1 MTANW
6 FQKMSKIPELKISEV
21 IKMVDLGLSEAWD
34 ALDDLQ
40 KKDLKSKF
48 FLLNRYISSVGN
60 PKWGD
65 NPTTAEQQHFVLFV
79 NERFNKHW
87 NTMQKDHPKLLW
99 MLLCSC
105 SYNKKDT
112 FFHEWIGYKPKENN
126 VNKKIKFL
134 AEIYPNRKMQDIEVL
149 SELITDKE
157 LKELGRKYGMDEA
170 TLAKK
175 IK

>member
-1 MTANW
+1 
-6 FQKMSKIPELKISEV
+6 MSKTPELTTKEV
-21 IKMVDLGLSEAWD
+21 IEMVDLGLAEVWD
-34 ALDDLQ
+34 ALTDSQ
-40 KKDLKSKF
+40 RRELKNKF
-48 FLLNRYISSVGN
+48 FLLNRYISFVG
-60 PKWGD
+60 GRST
-65 NPTTAEQQHFVLFV
+65 PTVEQQQHFVMFV

-87 NTMQKDHPKLLW
+87 NTLQKDHPKLLW

-105 SYNKKDT
+105 SYNKKT
-112 FFHEWIGYKPKENN
+112 KFFHEWVGFKSKENN

-134 AEIYPNRKMQDIEVL
+134 AELYPNKKMQDIEVL

-157 LKELGRKYGMDEA
+157 LKELGRKYGFDEA

>member
-1 MTANW
+1 
-6 FQKMSKIPELKISEV
+6 MSKTPELSTKEV
-21 IKMVDLGLSEAWD
+21 ISMVDLGLQEAWD
-34 ALDDLQ
+34 ALDDAQ
-40 KKDLKSKF
+40 RKELKNKL
-48 FLLNRYISSVGN
+48 FLLNRYISVVGR
-60 PKWGD
+60 PK
-65 NPTTAEQQHFVLFV
+65 NKPMPTVEEQQHFVIFV

-87 NTMQKDHPKLLW
+87 NTLQKDHPKLLW

-105 SYNKKDT
+105 SYNKKDQ

-134 AEIYPNRKMQDIEVL
+134 SEIYPNKKMQDIEVL

-157 LKELGRKYGMDEA
+157 LKEIGRNYGFDEA

-175 IK
+175 LK